1 MRLMA
6 SLYRTHRPKTL
17 ANLIGQDQV
26 AATLRN
32 AAASGRIGHAYLFS
46 GPRGT
51 GKTTT
56 ARILAKLLV
65 CRKRE
70 EDAKFAAEGEA
81 CNDCDR
87 CVAVDSGAL
96 LDVVEID
103 AASNRGIDEIRELR
117 ERIRAV
123 PTQGPKKV
131 YIIDEAHMLT
141 TPAWNALLK
150 TLEEPPAHGVII
162 LATTDAEKLPA
173 TITSRTQRFS
183 FRRPGKAD
191 LVAKLAGIA
200 EAEGIQIDED
210 ALELVAAASGG
221 SFRDAESL
229 LEQARGAGATITVT
243 HLEQLFGRVSSTR
256 VHALADAIAKNDAGA
271 ALTILNESEVA
282 GASISDL
289 AKQLV
294 HYLRR
299 ATAITADASVAE
311 LYRDALTADE
321 LETLKGFSSS
331 LTPERGIYLTRT
343 FLEAYRELRT
353 SPLESVPLE
362 IAIVEATREL
372 K

>member
-1 MRLMA
+1 MPPMA

-17 ANLIGQDQV
+17 SGLIGQDQV
-26 AATLRN
+26 SATLRS
-32 AAASGRIGHAYLFS
+32 AAASGHLGHAYLFS

-70 EDAKFAAEGEA
+70 EDSEFAKEGEA
-81 CNDCDR
+81 CNECDR
-87 CVAVDSGAL
+87 CSAVDGGSL

-103 AASNRGIDEIRELR
+103 AASNRGIDEIRDLR

-191 LVAKLAGIA
+191 LVEKLAAIA
-200 EAEGIQIDED
+200 KSEGIKIDDD
-210 ALELVAAASGG
+210 ALEVVAAASGG

-229 LEQARGAGATITVT
+229 LEQVRSADGGVTVT
-243 HLEQLFGRVSSTR
+243 HLETLFGRVSSAR

-271 ALTILNESEVA
+271 ALAIIAESENS
-282 GASISDL
+282 GASVSDL

-299 ATAITADASVAE
+299 ATAIAADATVAD

-321 LETLKGFSSS
+321 LKALVAFSSTI
-331 LTPERGIYLTRT
+331 TPERGVTLTRA

-353 SPLESVPLE
+353 SPVESVPLE
-362 IAIVEATREL
+362 IAIIENTR
-372 K
+372 

>member
-1 MRLMA
+1 MA

-17 ANLIGQDQV
+17 SGLVGQDQV
-26 AATLRN
+26 SVTLRN
-32 AAASGRIGHAYLFS
+32 AASQGHLGHAYLFS

-70 EDAKFAAEGEA
+70 EDPKFALEGEA
-81 CNDCDR
+81 CNACDR
-87 CVAVDSGAL
+87 CQAVDAGSL
-96 LDVVEID
+96 MDVVEID
-103 AASNRGIDEIRELR
+103 AASNRGIDEIRDLR

-162 LATTDAEKLPA
+162 LATTDADKLPA

-183 FRRPGKAD
+183 FRKPVKAD
-191 LVAKLAGIA
+191 LVSKLSSIAKA
-200 EAEGIQIDED
+200 EQIDIEPD
-210 ALELVAAASGG
+210 ALELIAAASGG

-229 LEQARGAGATITVT
+229 LEQARGSGNVTVSQ
-243 HLEQLFGRVSSTR
+243 LEALFGRVSSAR
-256 VHALADAIAKNDAGA
+256 VLALAEAVVAKDAGA
-271 ALTILNESEVA
+271 ALKIVTESDVA
-282 GASISDL
+282 GASLNDL
-289 AKQLV
+289 SRGLV
-294 HYLRR
+294 HCLKR
-299 ATAITADASVAE
+299 ATAISADGSVAD
-311 LYRDALTADE
+311 LYRDQLTNDEHAGLVALAA
-321 LETLKGFSSS
+321 S
-331 LTPERGIYLTRT
+331 LTPERGVGLTRS

-353 SPLESVPLE
+353 SPLEAVPLE
-362 IAIVEATREL
+362 IAIIETTR
-372 K
+372 